1 MSERLVRLCDCGAC
15 RTELGDMPPVST
27 PDHVGAY
34 CSRFCADHAGGERW
48 RAESEHRD
56 AE

>member
-1 MSERLVRLCDCGAC
+1 VSERLVRLCDCNAC

-34 CSRFCADHAGGERW
+34 CSRFCADHAGKELRI
-48 RAESEHRD
+48 AQVEHRD
-56 AE
+56 AG

>member
-27 PDHVGAY
+27 PDHKGAY
-34 CSRFCADHAGGERW
+34 CSRFCADHAGGELRIALDDHR
-48 RAESEHRD
+48 RAQ
-56 AE
+56 